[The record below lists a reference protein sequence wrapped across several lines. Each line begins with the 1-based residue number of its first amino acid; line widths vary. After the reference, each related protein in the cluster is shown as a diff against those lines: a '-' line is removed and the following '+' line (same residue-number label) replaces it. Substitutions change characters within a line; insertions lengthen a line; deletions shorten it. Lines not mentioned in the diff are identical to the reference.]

1 MKLQQQGSLRLS
13 RREVVQ
19 SMSIGAAAVLLGQ
32 TSARA
37 NPASAN
43 EVISVG
49 LIGCGGRMRGALLQ
63 GVQAIPRLRVDAVC
77 DVYDDFLNSIHAQ
90 VGGRDRE
97 VFRTKDYRAV
107 LDMNN
112 LDAVIIA
119 TPNHWHAP
127 MTIDA
132 MLAGKHVYV
141 EKPLTHKLTENKGLR
156 DARKRSS
163 VAVQVGAQQRTM
175 PHVVI
180 LRDKLKSGEI
190 DIGPVHRIDMQWNRN
205 RSPQIKRIDP
215 KIPESAVDW
224 KRYLGSAP
232 DQPFDAFRFR
242 NWRWIWDF
250 GNGPLG
256 DLMVHWLDC
265 TNFLFDLGLPRRIAS
280 MGGNYITKGAWE
292 APDTIKTIF
301 EYPERDLIIDFQ
313 CTFTND
319 FEDGSM
325 RILGQ
330 RGTIYLDRGRW
341 EFAPQ
346 DKDDSSVITEQ
357 MDVGLDKKRGMG
369 SYSGYNAEKY
379 HMLDWLDAAATG
391 RQPVDDIEAGILS
404 SDVCHYGNI
413 SLLENRMVEVQ

>member
-1 MKLQQQGSLRLS
+1 MNTVNTKSLRLS

-19 SMSIGAAAVLLGQ
+19 SMSIGAAALLLGQ
-32 TSARA
+32 NKTLAA
-37 NPASAN
+37 KVSAN
-43 EVISVG
+43 ETVSVG
-49 LIGCGGRMRGALLQ
+49 LIGCGGRMRGALVK
-63 GVQAIPRLRVDAVC
+63 GIEAIPQLRVDAVC
-77 DVYDDFLNSIHAQ
+77 DVYDDFLESIHAQ
-90 VGGRDRE
+90 VGGRERDI
-97 VFRTKDYRAV
+97 FKTKDYRSI
-107 LDMNN
+107 LDRDD
-112 LDAVIIA
+112 LDAVVIA

-132 MLAGKHVYV
+132 MDAGKHVYV
-141 EKPLTHKLTENKGLR
+141 EKPLTHKLSEGEGLR
-156 DARKRSS
+156 AAQKRSS

-205 RSPQIKRIDP
+205 RSPQIKKYDP

-224 KRYLGSAP
+224 KRYLGNAP

-242 NWRWIWDF
+242 NWRWMWDF
-250 GNGPLG
+250 GNGALG

-265 TNFLFDLGLPRRIAS
+265 TNFLFDLDMPKRIAS
-280 MGGNYITKGAWE
+280 MGGNYITKEVWE
-292 APDTIKTIF
+292 APDTMKTIF
-301 EYPERDLIIDFQ
+301 EYPDRDMIIDFQ

-319 FEDGSM
+319 HEDGSM

-346 DKDDSSVITEQ
+346 NPEDSSRITEQ

-369 SYSGYNAEKY
+369 SYSGYNAEMY
-379 HMLDWLDAAATG
+379 HMLDWLEAANAG
-391 RQPVDDIEAGILS
+391 KQPVDDIEAGILS

-413 SLLENRMVEVQ
+413 SLWENRMVELY